1 MYIHFSVLKYK
12 NFLSSGNHYTEIS
25 LDTHKNTLIIG
36 ENGSGKSTILDALT
50 FALYGRPFRKI
61 NKPQLINTINNKNL
75 LVELQFNINNVEY
88 LIKRGMKPT
97 IFEIYQDNK
106 LIDQE
111 SKNRDYQQFFEETIL
126 KMSYRTSQQTVVLGS
141 VSFVPFMQL
150 PALQRRQVIEEM
162 LDLQVFT
169 DMNNILKDKIVNCR
183 QQYELAKQNIDFTE
197 REIAIHKQNIEKM
210 NVSVREQ
217 INEKQQ
223 QIQQVNEDVSKL
235 LERQKYH
242 DDRIAALVSKAPSKD
257 DISKAST
264 SIHEVTGFIGRL
276 LEKQRNLNEEIKF
289 FENNDQCPT
298 CDQMIEQQFKQQR
311 LVINTAEI
319 SKIIENNKLLEQKL
333 AQLRNKVDVYNKLI
347 QLIDRERISKT
358 TTDNE
363 LNTKQWLIDTY
374 QREIKQLEESQSQ
387 TSDSDLIDQLNIK
400 QKLLDKQCN
409 DLTTLK
415 NTYDIVS
422 ILLKDGGIKAIIII
436 QYIDTLN
443 KLLSKYLAA
452 FDFFVQFEIDE
463 NFNETIKSQY
473 RDEFSYESFSEGEK
487 MRIDL
492 ALLFTWRAVSK
503 MRNSVAT
510 NLLILDEVFDSS
522 LDQSGLDDFMKIIL
536 SLTSDT
542 NTYIIGHNIAAQ
554 ERGDLIENFDRILKF
569 KKIQN
574 FSLLEEKE

>member
-1 MYIHFSVLKYK
+1 
-12 NFLSSGNHYTEIS
+12 
-25 LDTHKNTLIIG
+25 
-36 ENGSGKSTILDALT
+36 
-50 FALYGRPFRKI
+50 
-61 NKPQLINTINNKNL
+61 
-75 LVELQFNINNVEY
+75 
-88 LIKRGMKPT
+88 
-97 IFEIYQDNK
+97 
-106 LIDQE
+106 
-111 SKNRDYQQFFEETIL
+111 
-126 KMSYRTSQQTVVLGS
+126 
-141 VSFVPFMQL
+141 MQL